1 MGTRKN
7 LFLIGRRP
15 NDEDQLTEM
24 LAVLWQF
31 EPELPSLW
39 LGSLGLDVN
48 EVGSWDF
55 DTQYPIPA
63 GGRPDIALWSEQRAF
78 VLVESKLDAGLT
90 EAQAVAYTD
99 FLARR
104 DEPLRS
110 LVLVTKRFEPW
121 PHAAEGV
128 AASSGI
134 RLLAARW
141 QEMAELLARPGEES
155 LAADFVEML
164 IEEGLVTP
172 KALTPADWSTWNE
185 GSEVLGRLE
194 QLISETTP
202 RLESLGSK
210 RTRTGRL
217 AVGVRHIYRQ
227 VDFETFQV
235 ILGFAPSS
243 SASRP
248 NEPPVAFVAVLNPQV
263 PVRERKATAQK
274 AVSLLADERSGIN
287 WGDWPTI
294 SRLAS
299 EVSSAGDFREQVEQL
314 LEFVRTAIGR
324 FQAVGYLP
332 AAL

>member
-1 MGTRKN
+1 MSDRKN

-24 LAVLWQF
+24 LAALWQF

-39 LGSLGLDVN
+39 LASLGLDVH
-48 EVGSWDF
+48 EVGSWDVE
-55 DTQYPIPA
+55 TQFTIPS
-63 GGRPDIALWSEQRAF
+63 GTRPDVALWSEQRVF

-90 EAQAVAYTD
+90 EAQAAAYSR
-99 FLARR
+99 FLADRQ
-104 DEPLRS
+104 EALRA

-121 PHAAEGV
+121 PAAAQSL
-128 AASSGI
+128 AASGGVQ
-134 RLLAARW
+134 LVAVRW
-141 QEMAELLARPGEES
+141 QEMAELLARPGEQS

-172 KALTPADWSTWNE
+172 NALSLADWSTWNE

-194 QLISETTP
+194 QLIKETTP

-227 VDFETFQV
+227 IDFETFQV

-243 SASRP
+243 SARRP
-248 NEPPVAFVAVLNPQV
+248 NEAPVAFVAVLNPQL
-263 PVRERKATAQK
+263 PVQERKAAAQK
-274 AVSLLADERSGIN
+274 AVSLLADERSGLN
-287 WGDWPTI
+287 WGDWPTV

-299 EVSSAGDFREQVEQL
+299 EVASAGDFREQVEQML
-314 LEFVRTAIGR
+314 AFVQTAIGR

-332 AAL
+332 ALL